1 MAFLDEKIAQLQ
13 KQALIAKKYNASR
26 KEMQGKEN
34 TKIETESIRELTQ
47 EEVTEAI
54 KTGLLKQNE
63 EELTFEKQIFFEGN
77 ISIPILKD
85 FFDEYVENESTYCWI
100 KKDIFSALLSK
111 SKLKEEINNV
121 NDLLEKFKSFFKEN
135 DIYMEFLSAEE
146 EINEN
151 YSKYIITL
159 RMPTALDYIYEH
171 MTCVK
176 YKDEIISLVS
186 TCLEENKKQWK
197 KIMVGVSELMEI
209 NIGDIKN
216 NE

>member
-26 KEMQGKEN
+26 KEMQEKEN

-63 EELTFEKQIFFEGN
+63 EELTFKKQIFFEGN

-85 FFDEYVENESTYCWI
+85 FFDEYVENESTYCWS
-100 KKDIFSALLSK
+100 KKHVFSILLSK
-111 SKLKEEINNV
+111 TEFKEEIINI
-121 NDLLEKFKSFFKEN
+121 NDFLEKFKGFFKRN
-135 DIYMEFLSAEE
+135 DVYIEFLSADEY
-146 EINEN
+146 IGEN
-151 YSKYIITL
+151 YIRYTIDS
-159 RMPTALDYIYEH
+159 RMPTALDYIYQYI
-171 MTCVK
+171 TCVK
-176 YKDEIISLVS
+176 YKNEIISLIF
-186 TCLEENKKQWK
+186 TCLEENKNEWQ
-197 KIMVGVSELMEI
+197 KIMVGISDLMEI
-209 NIGDIKN
+209 HMGDIKN